1 VNEAPSRDRRL
12 IRDELWFLLT
22 NRVPRRLLTRL
33 FGWFSRIEQPIV
45 RDVSMA
51 VWNRFADLRLHEAK
65 HTHFSSLHDC
75 FIRELK
81 SGSRPVDSTREVL
94 VSPCDAIVGAHGTI
108 DGTTVFQAKGF
119 PYSLGD
125 LLCDPCLVERY
136 RDGRYV
142 TLRLTPSMYHRFHA
156 PADCQVRDVIYI
168 SGDTWNVDPIALRRI
183 ERLYC
188 RNERAVIDTCL
199 EGSRESLTMV
209 PVAAILV
216 ASIRLSFLDV
226 TLNLRYRGRNRIPCE
241 AAFKKGDEMGY
252 FHHGSTIVVF
262 ATRGLELCRG
272 ITQGA
277 TVRMGQPLLRYAGVQ
292 RDENTRTE

>member
-1 VNEAPSRDRRL
+1 MS
-12 IRDELWFLLT
+12 
-22 NRVPRRLLTRL
+22 NRIPRRVATQV
-33 FGWFSRIEQPIV
+33 FGRFSAVEHPIV
-45 RDVSMA
+45 RDLSIA
-51 VWNRFADLRLHEAK
+51 IWKRLADLRLHEARK
-65 HTHFSSLHDC
+65 AAFTSLHDC

-81 SGSRPVDSTREVL
+81 PECRPIDRSRDVL
-94 VSPCDAIVGAHGTI
+94 VSPCDAIVGAHGEV

-119 PYSLGD
+119 PYRVGD

-142 TLRLTPSMYHRFHA
+142 TLRLTSSMYHRFHA
-156 PADCQVRDVIYI
+156 PADCRVNRVTYI

-199 EGSRESLTMV
+199 DGTTEALTLV
-209 PVAAILV
+209 PIAAILV
-216 ASIRLSFLDV
+216 ASIRLNFLDV
-226 TLNLRYRGRNRIPCE
+226 TLNLTYRGPNRIPCE
-241 AAFKKGDEMGY
+241 AVFEKGDEMGY

-262 ATRGLELCRG
+262 ATRGLRFCEG

-277 TVRMGQPLLRYAGVQ
+277 TIRMGQPLLRYAVIQ
-292 RDENTRTE
+292 RDENTRTV